1 MLLAANV
8 GNTNVVVGT
17 FEQERLL
24 SSERIPLPKVERE
37 MLGTSGAMADFCRG
51 VSEIAAA
58 GVNPPIQERFSRW
71 AAESLGVPASWA
83 RRDFGVPLRN
93 RCQPPES
100 VGTDRL
106 LNAYAA
112 HCLFPG
118 EDAIVVDFGT
128 AMSFSVV
135 SARGEFPGGVIAPGL
150 RMCTRALHEQTASLP
165 EVEPE
170 GADAATGASTEAA
183 INAALT
189 WGLPGMLDRILEQLI
204 GERGGPVNVLGTGG
218 DLVWFQPLSTHGIQ
232 PFPDLTLQGLA
243 FAYSHHKS
251 AQSVG

>member
-8 GNTNVVVGT
+8 GNTNIVVGT
-17 FEQERLL
+17 FRQGRLL
-24 SSERIPLPKVERE
+24 SSERFPLPQVERE
-37 MLGTSGAMADFCRG
+37 MLGANGVMAEFCRG
-51 VSEIAAA
+51 VSEVVAS
-58 GVNPPIQERFSRW
+58 GVNAPIEERFSVW
-71 AAESLGVPASWA
+71 AAEALDVRPRWA
-83 RRDFGVPLRN
+83 RRDFEIPLEN
-93 RCQPPES
+93 RCLPPES

-112 HCLFPG
+112 RRLFPE

-135 SARGEFPGGVIAPGL
+135 SARGEFLGGVIAPGL
-150 RMCTRALHEQTASLP
+150 RMCTRALHEQTAALP

-189 WGLPGMLDRILEQLI
+189 WGLPGMLDRILEQLSR
-204 GERGGPVNVLGTGG
+204 ERAGPVHILGTGG
-218 DLVWFQPLSTHGIQ
+218 DLEWFQPLSIHRIE
-232 PFPDLTLQGLA
+232 PFPNLTLQGLA
-243 FAYSHHKS
+243 FAYSHHQS
-251 AQSVG
+251 TQSVG